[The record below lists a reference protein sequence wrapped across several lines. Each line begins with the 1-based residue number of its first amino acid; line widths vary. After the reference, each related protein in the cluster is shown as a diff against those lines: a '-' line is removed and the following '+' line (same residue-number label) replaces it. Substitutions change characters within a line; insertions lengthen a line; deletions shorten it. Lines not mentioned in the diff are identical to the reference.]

1 MLPKSFWTFIIGMVV
16 GALAIVAGFYH
27 TYNRSEPV
35 TAPSPVIRTVTAT
48 PSPTASP
55 TPTETE
61 SPVENDA
68 KYGQALQ
75 LPEGLKVTV
84 LHPTP
89 YPKDPSVKMVKK
101 YYKMFTVTVQNTTKT
116 TIPHTEDWMVDSGTG
131 ELGNWKSGNGEF
143 TNTEGNGMPG
153 GKLEP
158 GRALTFTVVFGYD
171 ENSVPKFSFATCP
184 LDEVCKAY
192 VWGA

>member
-1 MLPKSFWTFIIGMVV
+1 MLPKSFWTFIIGMIV
-16 GALAIVAGFYH
+16 GALAIVAGFYS
-27 TYNRSEPV
+27 TYNSHKTVATP
-35 TAPSPVIRTVTAT
+35 APVIKTVTVT
-48 PSPTASP
+48 PSPTA

-61 SPVENDA
+61 TPVEENDA

-89 YPKDPSVKMVKK
+89 YPKDPSVKMMKK

-116 TIPHTEDWMVDSGTG
+116 TIPRMEEWMIDSGTG
-131 ELGNWKSGNGEF
+131 KLGNWEPGNGEF

-171 ENSVPKFSFATCP
+171 DKSVPKFSFATCP
-184 LDEVCKAY
+184 VDEICKAY